1 MMVMAAESGSAR
13 ALIDSNAREAA
24 DLVGELMLLLDRMEG
39 APAGLA
45 SARMLTRRLS
55 DRLAQANTLERI
67 TTHGGY
73 HPDGWSPIEI
83 VEELEHE
90 AVSLAGER
98 IDVRVVAPDLV
109 PQCWFFDRELVTMAL
124 AGALHNALLH
134 AVDAISLEFGMQ
146 EGYLGFSIVDDS
158 GAFPAELLT
167 DQARFERGECNGNAL
182 SVHFARAIASLHVT
196 QERRGKVELSNR
208 PVGAGTRFTLWLP

>member
-39 APAGLA
+39 AHAGLA

-67 TTHGGY
+67 TANGGY

-98 IDVRVVAPDLV
+98 IDVHVVAPDLV

-124 AGALHNALLH
+124 AGALHNALVH
-134 AVDAISLEFGMQ
+134 AVDAISLEFGMH

-167 DQARFERGECNGNAL
+167 QQARFDRGECNGNAL

-196 QERRGKVELSNR
+196 QDRSGKVELSNR
-208 PVGAGTRFTLWLP
+208 TVGAGTRFTLWLP

>member
-1 MMVMAAESGSAR
+1 MAMAAEAGSAR

-39 APAGLA
+39 AHGGL
-45 SARMLTRRLS
+45 SCARMLTRRLS
-55 DRLAQANTLERI
+55 DRLAQASTLERL
-67 TTHGGY
+67 TAHGGY

-83 VEELEHE
+83 VEELEHD

-134 AVDAISLEFGMQ
+134 AVDAISLEFGMRD
-146 EGYLGFSIVDDS
+146 GYLGFSIVDDS

-167 DQARFERGECNGNAL
+167 DQARFDRGECNGNAL

-208 PVGAGTRFTLWLP
+208 PVGDGTRFTLWLP

>member
-1 MMVMAAESGSAR
+1 MTTTSELGSTR

-24 DLVGELMLLLDRMEG
+24 DLVGELVLLLDQMEG
-39 APAGLA
+39 RHAGLA
-45 SARMLTRRLS
+45 SARMVTRRLS

-67 TTHGGY
+67 TANGGY

-109 PQCWFFDRELVTMAL
+109 PQFWFFDRELVTMAL

-146 EGYLGFSIVDDS
+146 GGYLGFSIVDDS
-158 GAFPAELLT
+158 GAFPAELLLT
-167 DQARFERGECNGNAL
+167 QPSRFERGECNGNAL
-182 SVHFARAIASLHVT
+182 SVHFARAIASVHVN

-208 PVGAGTRFTLWLP
+208 PVGSGTRFTLWLP